1 MKKLVIATRNPGK
14 FKEISSFLSDLPL
27 EILSLKNVGIMEDV
41 EETGK
46 TYKENSQ
53 RKAIFYAKKSRLPA
67 IADDGGLEIEAL
79 NGEPGIKSRRWLGF
93 DATDEDLIE
102 HMRKIARELPDNKRK
117 AWFKVV
123 ISLALPNGKV
133 FSVTGKVKGIIAKEP
148 QVQHMKGFPYRHFF
162 YLPKIK
168 KYYQNEELTPD
179 EQRRYNHR
187 YMAVTK
193 LKPIIKEVFKG
204 SSLVKVEP

>member
-1 MKKLVIATRNPGK
+1 
-14 FKEISSFLSDLPL
+14 
-27 EILSLKNVGIMEDV
+27 MEDV